1 MIRFGTSGWRGVIA
15 EAITVGSVRRAA
27 AAVARYLIASGE
39 ARRGVFVGYDTRFLA
54 GRFAREAA
62 QVISAHG
69 LPVILSA
76 TAMPTPAVAFA
87 VRSGRRA
94 AGLTMTAGYEAPE
107 YGGLKLTVAGGAPA
121 MRDVTDAVEQL
132 AAGAPEADPA
142 GARPGRRRV
151 RPGTLRT
158 LDLKAAYLRQLGC
171 QVRLTRIRR
180 ARLRIACDL
189 RHGAAIGYLVA
200 ALAGATRHLEV
211 LHGTPH
217 PEFGGEP
224 PDCGEPHLRALARA
238 VRRGR
243 HHLGLATDGD
253 GARFGIIDQGGAFI
267 PPGPFLALLA
277 DYLIRERGMAGGVA
291 RSVATTH
298 LLDAV
303 CGEHGRTVRETPVG
317 FKHIGR
323 LLQDGQSFLGCEE
336 GGGVGLAAH
345 LPDKDGLLAGLLA
358 AEIVAV
364 RRRPLKEQIRDLL
377 ARIGPLHGRRIDYHV
392 DAAARDRVLHRLQDL
407 PSAFAGRAIRRVD
420 DTDGQRMHFADG
432 AWILIRA
439 SATETIVRCYV
450 EGRTAKDLERLT
462 LAAREL
468 ITKG

>member
-27 AAVARYLIASGE
+27 AAVARHLIATGE
-39 ARRGVFVGYDTRFLA
+39 ARRGVLVGYDTRFLS
-54 GRFAREAA
+54 GRFAQEAA
-62 QVISAHG
+62 QVLSAHG
-69 LPVILSA
+69 LPVLLSA
-76 TAMPTPAVAFA
+76 TALPTPAVAFA

-94 AGLTMTAGYEAPE
+94 AGITITGGYEAPE
-107 YGGLKLTVAGGAPA
+107 CSGLKLTMAGGAPA
-121 MRDVTDAVEQL
+121 TRDVTDAVERF
-132 AAGAPEADPA
+132 ASEAMEADPH
-142 GARPGRRRV
+142 GDRPGRRRV

-158 LDLKAAYLRQLGC
+158 VDLKAAYLRQLGR
-171 QVRLTRIRR
+171 QVRLPRIRR

-189 RHGAAIGYLVA
+189 RRGAATGYLDG
-200 ALAGATRHLEV
+200 ALSRATRHLEI
-211 LHGTPH
+211 LNGTPH
-217 PEFGGEP
+217 PEFGGEN
-224 PDCGEPHLRALARA
+224 PDCGEPHLKALARA

-243 HHLGLATDGD
+243 LHLGLATDGD
-253 GARFGIIDQGGAFI
+253 GARFGIIDQGGSFV

-277 DYLIRERGMAGGVA
+277 DYLIREREMPGGVA

-303 CGEHGRTVRETPVG
+303 CAEHGRTLRETPVG

-323 LLQDGQSFLGCEE
+323 LLQGGETFLGCEE
-336 GGGVGLAAH
+336 GGGVGLAGH
-345 LPDKDGLLAGLLA
+345 LPDKDGVLAGLLA
-358 AEIVAV
+358 AEMVAV
-364 RRRPLKEQIRDLL
+364 RRRPLRDQIRDLL

-392 DAAARDRVLHRLQDL
+392 DAAARDRVLLRLQDL

-420 DTDGQRMHFADG
+420 DADGRRMHFADG

-450 EGRTAKDLERLT
+450 EGRTARDLERLT